1 MSIHHISELHG
12 KFCHGLCNKSER
24 PSCGYIGILQLLML
38 SHFFEYAW
46 SLGLLLNAE
55 FDPNLLSLN
64 VPFISCFGFHC
75 KPPSM
80 SSATFSVACN

>member
-1 MSIHHISELHG
+1 MH
-12 KFCHGLCNKSER
+12 
-24 PSCGYIGILQLLML
+24 

-64 VPFISCFGFHC
+64 VPFYILFW
-75 KPPSM
+75 
-80 SSATFSVACN
+80 FSLQTTINE

>member
-1 MSIHHISELHG
+1 M
-12 KFCHGLCNKSER
+12 R
-24 PSCGYIGILQLLML
+24 

-64 VPFISCFGFHC
+64 VPVLYPVLVFAANHHQ
-75 KPPSM
+75 
-80 SSATFSVACN
+80 